1 MLLAHDISGTG
12 PAVLL
17 LHSTVADRRMW
28 DPQVPA
34 LTAAGHQVVRC
45 DLRGYGE
52 SPIPIGAD
60 WDEADDVAALL
71 DSLGITRTA
80 IIAASGGGR
89 VALEFAVRWPDRVAS
104 LALLCTALRGHE
116 PSAALREFGDSEDTL
131 LEAGD
136 VAGATD
142 LNVNLW
148 LGPEAGEDQKSLVR
162 TMQRNAFDV
171 QLAAE
176 EAAPAEQSEA
186 QPAAALDTTSAAA
199 ALDTTSGAVTLD
211 TTSEAAASAADEPQ
225 DAAAQSP
232 AKPAS
237 DADRE
242 PAAAFAS
249 ITAPTLLISGAHD
262 LPDFHEIA
270 VQLVKTLPHAR
281 HQELSWA
288 GHLPNLER
296 PDLLNPI
303 LTAFLADP
311 AKR

>member
-1 MLLAHDISGTG
+1 MLLAHDISGSG
-12 PAVLL
+12 PAVIL

-52 SPIPIGAD
+52 SPIPIGTD

-71 DSLGITRTA
+71 DALGITRTA

-89 VALEFAVRWPDRVAS
+89 VALEFAVRWPDRVAA

-116 PSAALREFGDSEDTL
+116 PSAALREFGDREDAL

-176 EAAPAEQSEA
+176 EAAQAAAHTADPATPLDAPAEPTVRPAAE
-186 QPAAALDTTSAAA
+186 PHDAAALSSAEPTADA
-199 ALDTTSGAVTLD
+199 GEDASG
-211 TTSEAAASAADEPQ
+211 
-225 DAAAQSP
+225 
-232 AKPAS
+232 
-237 DADRE
+237 

-249 ITAPTLLISGAHD
+249 ITAPALLISGAHD

-270 VQLVKTLPHAR
+270 VQLAKTLPNAR

-311 AKR
+311 ATKG